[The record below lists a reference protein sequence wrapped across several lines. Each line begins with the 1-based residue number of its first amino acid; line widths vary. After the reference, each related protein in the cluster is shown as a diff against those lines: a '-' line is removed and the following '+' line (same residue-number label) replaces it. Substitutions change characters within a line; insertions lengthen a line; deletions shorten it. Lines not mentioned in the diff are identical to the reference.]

1 MGILAACLRL
11 AAVLARDR
19 AELDRAALGTL
30 MALTVETLTSL
41 SPDTAWEV
49 AAVEEG
55 RHRALVLA
63 VTLPARTLT
72 RASPVM
78 AVVMVVVADGAQP
91 RMVAVELPLGR
102 LAALLEEVAEAAEP
116 SRILP
121 VELVGVEERDG

>member
-1 MGILAACLRL
+1 
-11 AAVLARDR
+11 
-19 AELDRAALGTL
+19 
-30 MALTVETLTSL
+30 
-41 SPDTAWEV
+41 
-49 AAVEEG
+49 
-55 RHRALVLA
+55 
-63 VTLPARTLT
+63 
-72 RASPVM
+72 M